1 MSARALAFVALL
13 ACLAGGPTGAGAEGG
28 APSSATPGD
37 SVYQLT
43 AAFQE
48 QRGADVRLDVYRGQ
62 PVLMSMLYASCTDTC
77 PLLIAELRRI
87 EASLAPALRADLRVL
102 LVSLDPARDT
112 PAALGRLADAHRLD
126 AARWRLLRGTDDS
139 VRDVAGVLGVKFRRL
154 TKGVIDHSTVIAV
167 LDRRGV
173 VESRI
178 EGITPGDPRLLA
190 RVTEALARASR
201 RASR

>member
-1 MSARALAFVALL
+1 VSARGIALIVLL
-13 ACLAGGPTGAGAEGG
+13 ACVAGGSRATAGDGG
-28 APSSATPGD
+28 PPSGTPGD

-43 AAFQE
+43 DAFQD
-48 QRGADVRLDVYRGQ
+48 QRGAEARLDVFRGH
-62 PVLMSMLYASCTDTC
+62 PVLMSMFYASCTDTC
-77 PLLIAELRRI
+77 PLLIAELHRI
-87 EASLAPALRADLRVL
+87 EASLAPALRADLRVI

-112 PAALGRLADAHRLD
+112 PSALGRLADTHRID

-139 VRDVAGVLGVKFRRL
+139 VRDVAAVLGVKFRRL
-154 TKGVIDHSTVIAV
+154 SKGTIDHSTVIAV

-178 EGITPGDPRLLA
+178 EGITPGDPRRLA
-190 RVTEALARASR
+190 RVTEALARVSG